1 MEKLIQWLQSHQKML
16 VISAVAFIA
25 VGIFYFVSSD
35 KPATTL
41 SVDDLSAV
49 STDRSSKLDKT
60 QSSQEKS
67 ASTRIKVD
75 LKGAVKAPK
84 VYELSS
90 ESRVNDLIQMA
101 GGFMSDADQNSV
113 NLASKLK
120 DEAVIYVASK
130 GENQSVLT
138 NSSGQSQAATAS
150 NLESNQKEKVNINTA
165 DATTLQTLSGIG
177 SKKAQDI
184 IDYRTQ
190 NGNFKTVD
198 ELGKVSGF
206 GSKTLE
212 KLKDLITIDG

>member
-1 MEKLIQWLQSHQKML
+1 MEKLIQWLQNHQKML
-16 VISAVAFIA
+16 IISVVAFIE
-25 VGIFYFVSSD
+25 VGIFYFISSH
-35 KPATTL
+35 KFVTTL

-49 STDRSSKLDKT
+49 STDSSSKLDKM

-67 ASTRIKVD
+67 TSTRIKVD

-101 GGFMSDADQNSV
+101 GGFRADVDQNSV
-113 NLASKLK
+113 NIASKLK

-138 NSSGQSQAATAS
+138 NSSGQSQAASS
-150 NLESNQKEKVNINTA
+150 NLEDKVNINTA
-165 DATTLQTLSGIG
+165 DARTLQTLSGIG

-190 NGNFKTVD
+190 NGNF
-198 ELGKVSGF
+198 
-206 GSKTLE
+206 
-212 KLKDLITIDG
+212 

>member
-1 MEKLIQWLQSHQKML
+1 MEKLIQWLQNHQKML

-49 STDRSSKLDKT
+49 STDRSSKLDKM

-67 ASTRIKVD
+67 TSTRIKVD

-138 NSSGQSQAATAS
+138 NTSGQSQVAAS

-212 KLKDLITIDG
+212 KLKDLITIDE

>member
-1 MEKLIQWLQSHQKML
+1 MEKLIQWLQNHQKML

-25 VGIFYFVSSD
+25 VGIFYFVSYD

-41 SVDDLSAV
+41 SMDDLSAV
-49 STDRSSKLDKT
+49 STDSSSKLDKT

-67 ASTRIKVD
+67 ANTRIKVD

-101 GGFMSDADQNSV
+101 GGFMADADQNSV

-138 NSSGQSQAATAS
+138 NSSGQSQVAAS
-150 NLESNQKEKVNINTA
+150 N
-165 DATTLQTLSGIG
+165 
-177 SKKAQDI
+177 
-184 IDYRTQ
+184 
-190 NGNFKTVD
+190 
-198 ELGKVSGF
+198 
-206 GSKTLE
+206 
-212 KLKDLITIDG
+212 